1 MTMMRTKVFAEDSRE
16 AMNKISREIGD
27 DAVILSTK
35 KVHGGIEI
43 VVAHPKRENSRD
55 PQEFPMD
62 SKMRAF
68 AQAKAQAQ
76 AFVEARVKAEKPSV
90 DLEIGDEPTVAA
102 KPAKPSYKTPV
113 EPTFQFPAEK
123 SQKAAEFDRLL
134 NETARQFDRRVAG
147 GARPPTLL
155 TTPQSRQA
163 PAAPASSV
171 AHLSDADANRLKSL
185 EESVNEIK
193 SLLHSQMMMGGLKA
207 AGASPALISVYLAQ
221 AGAIDEQ
228 HADKRFSRFLAK
240 RLMHKEAPNFAEG
253 PRVVV
258 TLGPSGSGKTT
269 LLSQIAARMR
279 MAMPDEKITFVNADT
294 SRLGASE
301 QLRAHGRILDVPV
314 IDIERTAELAS
325 LAESAGRRLSMFV
338 DMPSDPAE
346 CAELLRVLE
355 NTHELAPLFRCGV
368 VSSNLSLES
377 LESMRE
383 RFPKLD
389 AIALTKLDEA
399 RVTLPVLC
407 DLSMHGPGVAFMS
420 TNANLVRGLHEP
432 DIDMLEKLI
441 SGSLPATEANMMGF
455 GGRAA

>member
-16 AMNKISREIGD
+16 AMNKISKEIGE

-43 VVAHPKRENSRD
+43 VVAHPKRDASTIA
-55 PQEFPMD
+55 QEFPLD

-68 AQAKAQAQ
+68 AAAKAQAQ
-76 AFVEARVKAEKPSV
+76 AFVEARVKAEKPKL
-90 DLEIGDEPTVAA
+90 DLEIGDEPKIAS
-102 KPAKPSYKTPV
+102 KPSYKTPV

-134 NETARQFDRRVAG
+134 NETARQFDRRVSG
-147 GARPPTLL
+147 GARPPTLS
-155 TTPQSRQA
+155 TTPQARQA
-163 PAAPASSV
+163 QPVAPASNV

-221 AGAIDEQ
+221 AGAIDE
-228 HADKRFSRFLAK
+228 HNSDKRFSRFLAK
-240 RLMHKEAPNFAEG
+240 RLLHKEAPNFADG

-355 NTHELAPLFRCGV
+355 NTRELAPLFRCGV

-441 SGSLPATEANMMGF
+441 SGSLPASESQLMGF

>member
-1 MTMMRTKVFAEDSRE
+1 MNMMRTKVFAEDSRE

-43 VVAHPKRENSRD
+43 VVGHPKRENSRD

-76 AFVEARVKAEKPSV
+76 AFVEARVKAEKPSLNV
-90 DLEIGDEPTVAA
+90 EIGDEPVIAS
-102 KPAKPSYKTPV
+102 KPSYKTPV

-147 GARPPTLL
+147 GARPPTLS
-155 TTPQSRQA
+155 TTPQPRQA
-163 PAAPASSV
+163 QAAAPSSV
-171 AHLSDADANRLKSL
+171 AHLSDADTNRLKSL

-221 AGAIDEQ
+221 AGAIDEH

-253 PRVVV
+253 PRVV

-355 NTHELAPLFRCGV
+355 NTRELAPLFRCGV

-441 SGSLPATEANMMGF
+441 SGSLPASESSLMGF

>member
-1 MTMMRTKVFAEDSRE
+1 MNMMRTKVFAEDSRE

-43 VVAHPKRENSRD
+43 VVGHPKRDLASAA
-55 PQEFPMD
+55 QESGFD
-62 SKMRAF
+62 AKMRAF

-90 DLEIGDEPTVAA
+90 DLEIGDEPKIAS
-102 KPAKPSYKTPV
+102 KLSYKTQT

-134 NETARQFDRRVAG
+134 NETARQFDRRVTG
-147 GARPPTLL
+147 GARPPTPS

-163 PAAPASSV
+163 QAAPASSV
-171 AHLSDADANRLKSL
+171 AHLSDVDTRRLQSL
-185 EESVNEIK
+185 EEAVNEIK

-221 AGAIDEQ
+221 AGGLDEQ
-228 HADKRFSRFLAK
+228 NADKRFARFLAK
-240 RLMHKEAPNFAEG
+240 RLLHKQAPNFAEG

-338 DMPSDPAE
+338 DMPSDPNE

-355 NTHELAPLFRCGV
+355 NTSELAPLFRCGV

-383 RFPKLD
+383 RFPALD

-407 DLSMHGPGVAFMS
+407 DLSMNGPGVAFMS

-432 DIDMLEKLI
+432 DVEMLEKLI
-441 SGSLPATEANMMGF
+441 SGSLPASESQLMGF

>member
-43 VVAHPKRENSRD
+43 VVGHPKRDLPSAA
-55 PQEFPMD
+55 QESGFD
-62 SKMRAF
+62 AKMRAF

-76 AFVEARVKAEKPSV
+76 AFVEARVKAEKPSL
-90 DLEIGDEPTVAA
+90 DLEIGDEPKVAS
-102 KPAKPSYKTPV
+102 KPSYKTPV

-147 GARPPTLL
+147 GARPPTAS
-155 TTPQSRQA
+155 TTPQPRKGE
-163 PAAPASSV
+163 AAPTSSV
-171 AHLSDADANRLKSL
+171 AHLSDADTKRLQSL

-221 AGAIDEQ
+221 AGVIDE
-228 HADKRFSRFLAK
+228 HNADKRFARFLAK
-240 RLMHKEAPNFAEG
+240 RLMHKQAPNFAEG

-338 DMPSDPAE
+338 DMPSDPNE

-432 DIDMLEKLI
+432 DVDMLEKLI
-441 SGSLPATEANMMGF
+441 SGSLPASESHLMGF

>member
-43 VVAHPKRENSRD
+43 VVGHPKRDLQSAA
-55 PQEFPMD
+55 QESGFD
-62 SKMRAF
+62 AKMRAF

-76 AFVEARVKAEKPSV
+76 AFVEARVKAEKPSL
-90 DLEIGDEPTVAA
+90 DLEIGDEPKVAS
-102 KPAKPSYKTPV
+102 KPSYKTPV

-147 GARPPTLL
+147 GARPPTAS
-155 TTPQSRQA
+155 TTPQPRKGETAQT
-163 PAAPASSV
+163 SSV
-171 AHLSDADANRLKSL
+171 AHLSDADTKRLQSL

-221 AGAIDEQ
+221 AGVIDE
-228 HADKRFSRFLAK
+228 HNADKRFARFLAK
-240 RLMHKEAPNFAEG
+240 RLMHKQAPNFAEG

-338 DMPSDPAE
+338 DMPSDPSE

-432 DIDMLEKLI
+432 DVDMLEKLI
-441 SGSLPATEANMMGF
+441 SGSLPASETHLMGF

>member
-1 MTMMRTKVFAEDSRE
+1 MNMMRTKVFAEDSRE

-43 VVAHPKRENSRD
+43 VVGHPKRENSRD
-55 PQEFPMD
+55 LQELPMD

-76 AFVEARVKAEKPSV
+76 AFIEARVKAEKPSLDV
-90 DLEIGDEPTVAA
+90 EIGDEPSI
-102 KPAKPSYKTPV
+102 PSKPSYKTPV

-147 GARPPTLL
+147 GARPPTLS

-163 PAAPASSV
+163 QAAAPSGV
-171 AHLSDADANRLKSL
+171 AHLSDADTNRLKSL

-221 AGAIDEQ
+221 AGAIDD
-228 HADKRFSRFLAK
+228 HNADKRFSRFLAK

-355 NTHELAPLFRCGV
+355 NTRELAPLFRCGV

-441 SGSLPATEANMMGF
+441 SGSLPASESSLMGF